1 MRARRPSRRSL
12 PPSPRS
18 ILGVAQD
25 PWQRQVEAFGEYVR
39 AQRKLAKLSL
49 RELAAR
55 AEISNAYLSQVER
68 GLHAPSVRV
77 LRSLADA
84 FEVSAETIL
93 EQAGLLED
101 ERDDERAPAETE
113 AAIRADPR
121 LTAPQKEALLAVY
134 RGFASERPP
143 GD

>member
-1 MRARRPSRRSL
+1 
-12 PPSPRS
+12 
-18 ILGVAQD
+18 VAED

-55 AEISNAYLSQVER
+55 AEISNAYLSQLER

-77 LRSLADA
+77 LKNLAEA

-93 EQAGLLED
+93 EQAGLL
-101 ERDDERAPAETE
+101 DDEPEREERERPGTE
-113 AAIRADPR
+113 QVIMQDTR
-121 LTAPQKEALLAVY
+121 LTDAQKEALLAVY
-134 RGFASERPP
+134 RGFV
-143 GD
+143 GDPATVEG